1 MKKPAKRSAVPA
13 TFVIDRTYDA
23 SPARVFAAFS
33 DPAVKARWFAGPEE
47 WGPAERTMVFEVGG
61 RETSRT
67 GPKHGPMHAMDGR
80 YYDIVPGERIVFAYD
95 MHLDDVRIS
104 VSLLTMEFAPAGSGT
119 RLTLTEQGIYLD
131 GYDNAGQ
138 REEGTRE
145 LLNSLG
151 RVLAANAD
159 KANES

>member
-1 MKKPAKRSAVPA
+1 MKEADQRSAVAA
-13 TFVIDRTYDA
+13 TFVIDRHYDA

-47 WGPAERTMVFEVGG
+47 WGPDERTMEFEVGG
-61 RETSRT
+61 RETSRG
-67 GPKHGPMHAMDGR
+67 GPKEGPMHAMDGR

-119 RLTLTEQGIYLD
+119 RLTLTEQGVYLD
-131 GYDNAGQ
+131 AYDHAGL
-138 REEGTRE
+138 REDGTRD
-145 LLNSLG
+145 LLNSLE
-151 RVLAANAD
+151 RELAR
-159 KANES
+159 KASEP